1 MNSETNEPS
10 NYSSK
15 SKSLSLGRQG
25 QLSVQVWFRV
35 LVLIFMSYIS
45 NLVPEF
51 RVLKELF
58 RNKNEFRV
66 TGAEVTE

>member
-25 QLSVQVWFRV
+25 QLSVQVWLRV
-35 LVLIFMSYIS
+35 PGVGTEKHKQYPVFVFVVMTWR
-45 NLVPEF
+45 VEF
-51 RVLKELF
+51 TKES
-58 RNKNEFRV
+58 
-66 TGAEVTE
+66 